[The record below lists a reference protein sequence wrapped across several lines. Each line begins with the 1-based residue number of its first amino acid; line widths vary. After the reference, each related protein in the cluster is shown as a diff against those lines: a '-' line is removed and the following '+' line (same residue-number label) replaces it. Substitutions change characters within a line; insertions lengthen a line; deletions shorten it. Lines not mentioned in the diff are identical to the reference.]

1 MFDFIGV
8 VVFLIFLII
17 GSVLIYTI
25 IKNIKQW
32 HINNNSPIQTAPSK
46 VVAKRFDV
54 QHHMQGGGG
63 ENQMM
68 TSHSQTNYFV
78 TFELENRQRLEF
90 HVKNKEYGMLVE
102 GDVGMLTYQGTRYKG
117 FTRNMRD

>member
-1 MFDFIGV
+1 M
-8 VVFLIFLII
+8 
-17 GSVLIYTI
+17 LIYTI

-32 HINNNSPIQTAPSK
+32 HINNNSPIQTVPSK

-63 ENQMM
+63 ETQMM

-102 GDVGMLTYQGTRYKG
+102 GDIGMLTYQGTRYKG